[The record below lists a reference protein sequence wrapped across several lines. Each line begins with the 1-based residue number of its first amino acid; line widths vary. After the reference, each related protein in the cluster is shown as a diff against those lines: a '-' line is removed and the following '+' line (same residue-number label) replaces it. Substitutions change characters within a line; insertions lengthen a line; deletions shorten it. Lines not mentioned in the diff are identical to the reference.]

1 MEEAIRFLS
10 DNNLININDYV
21 VIGLSGGPDSMA
33 LLNIL
38 LEYRKKTNMNIV
50 CAHVNHG
57 IRKESDDE
65 EIFVHNYCKKNN
77 VIFEYMKLEKC
88 KNSNF
93 ESFARKKRYD
103 FFDSVIKK
111 YDAKILFTA
120 HHGDDL
126 IETILMRLVRGST
139 LKGYAGFPAI
149 TEKQDYKIVR
159 PLVFY
164 TKSDIDNYNNINNIP
179 YVVDKTNESDLYTR
193 NRYRHNMLPFLKNEN
208 KNVHLKFLKFSSE
221 LFKYSN
227 YIDDIVNKCV
237 DSVYKD
243 NKLYINEYIKLDD
256 LIREKIMNFIFHDLY
271 GDNLCLIEKKHIDIV
286 NKLIFSNKPN
296 MRVSLP
302 NELVVIRNYDKVSFC
317 KNKEITKDYKYE
329 IKDGLIINNGIFH
342 IVDDIS
348 DDSNYVCRL
357 NKKNVTL
364 PIYVRNRKNGDKICV
379 KGLNG
384 SKKIKDIFIDSKIKK
399 SDRDRYPIVVDANDI
414 ILWIPGVKKSKYNG
428 EKNEKCDIII
438 KYEEET

>member
-38 LEYRKKTNMNIV
+38 LEYRKKINMNIV

-65 EIFVHNYCKKNN
+65 EIFVHNYCKENN

-88 KNSNF
+88 NNSNF

-164 TKSDIDNYNNINNIP
+164 TK
-179 YVVDKTNESDLYTR
+179 R
-193 NRYRHNMLPFLKNEN
+193 
-208 KNVHLKFLKFSSE
+208 
-221 LFKYSN
+221 
-227 YIDDIVNKCV
+227 
-237 DSVYKD
+237 
-243 NKLYINEYIKLDD
+243 
-256 LIREKIMNFIFHDLY
+256 
-271 GDNLCLIEKKHIDIV
+271 
-286 NKLIFSNKPN
+286 
-296 MRVSLP
+296 
-302 NELVVIRNYDKVSFC
+302 
-317 KNKEITKDYKYE
+317 
-329 IKDGLIINNGIFH
+329 
-342 IVDDIS
+342 
-348 DDSNYVCRL
+348 
-357 NKKNVTL
+357 
-364 PIYVRNRKNGDKICV
+364 
-379 KGLNG
+379 
-384 SKKIKDIFIDSKIKK
+384 
-399 SDRDRYPIVVDANDI
+399 
-414 ILWIPGVKKSKYNG
+414 
-428 EKNEKCDIII
+428 
-438 KYEEET
+438 

>member
-1 MEEAIRFLS
+1 MK
-10 DNNLININDYV
+10 V
-21 VIGLSGGPDSMA
+21 
-33 LLNIL
+33 L
-38 LEYRKKTNMNIV
+38 LE
-50 CAHVNHG
+50 
-57 IRKESDDE
+57 
-65 EIFVHNYCKKNN
+65 
-77 VIFEYMKLEKC
+77 
-88 KNSNF
+88 
-93 ESFARKKRYD
+93 KKRYD

-271 GDNLCLIEKKHIDIV
+271 GDNLYLIEKKHIDIV

-302 NELVVIRNYDKVSFC
+302 NKLVVIRNYDKVSFC

>member
-1 MEEAIRFLS
+1 MNDAIRFLS

-38 LEYRKKTNMNIV
+38 LEYRKKINMNIV

-208 KNVHLKFLKFSSE
+208 NKF
-221 LFKYSN
+221 
-227 YIDDIVNKCV
+227 
-237 DSVYKD
+237 
-243 NKLYINEYIKLDD
+243 
-256 LIREKIMNFIFHDLY
+256 H
-271 GDNLCLIEKKHIDIV
+271 
-286 NKLIFSNKPN
+286 
-296 MRVSLP
+296 
-302 NELVVIRNYDKVSFC
+302 
-317 KNKEITKDYKYE
+317 
-329 IKDGLIINNGIFH
+329 
-342 IVDDIS
+342 
-348 DDSNYVCRL
+348 L
-357 NKKNVTL
+357 NK
-364 PIYVRNRKNGDKICV
+364 
-379 KGLNG
+379 
-384 SKKIKDIFIDSKIKK
+384 S
-399 SDRDRYPIVVDANDI
+399 
-414 ILWIPGVKKSKYNG
+414 
-428 EKNEKCDIII
+428 
-438 KYEEET
+438 